1 MFCVFL
7 NVQRD
12 VQPNDD
18 RPTGQPEQWVQW
30 CPSWPN
36 VHCSTLAT
44 PPFWTFGGWVDMLGF
59 FGDPRLARLKKAP
72 GPPFWGGWK
81 GEVQKLIEMIE
92 MISDIFFRNFVFFAF
107 VCSTFC
113 KQRNVP
119 IVSGTIPSS
128 IHLHQYTYIKLY
140 IYKKY
145 TPSMQFCIHIWVL
158 HEETKPWMPGRLRGL
173 FLLNHQP

>member
-1 MFCVFL
+1 MSPVMPIMAKRPLFNSCNSAFL
-7 NVQRD
+7 NLRWLGGYAGIFW
-12 VQPNDD
+12 
-18 RPTGQPEQWVQW
+18 RPPVGP
-30 CPSWPN
+30 
-36 VHCSTLAT
+36 A
-44 PPFWTFGGWVDMLGF
+44 
-59 FGDPRLARLKKAP
+59 KKSP
-72 GPPFWGGWK
+72 GPPVLGGLK
-81 GEVQKLIEMIE
+81 GWSAEVDWNDWNDFRHL
-92 MISDIFFRNFVFFAF
+92 FFETLFFFAF